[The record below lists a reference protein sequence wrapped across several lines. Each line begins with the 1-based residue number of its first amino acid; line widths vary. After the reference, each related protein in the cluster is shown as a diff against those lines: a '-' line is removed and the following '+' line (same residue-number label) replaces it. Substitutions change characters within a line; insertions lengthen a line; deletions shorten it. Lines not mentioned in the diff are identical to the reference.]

1 MQIDW
6 KNYRIYL
13 WIYST
18 KSIIPKTTV
27 KNNLS
32 CPRKKK
38 RKMEVNKLR
47 GDIQVNTL

>member
-18 KSIIPKTTV
+18 KSIKPQTTT

-32 CPRKKK
+32 CLRKKETEDEIK
-38 RKMEVNKLR
+38 
-47 GDIQVNTL
+47 QVARRYSG